1 MKQCVVL
8 PTPPAVTL
16 IVAGPKPKTE
26 TVLIVISPPTGSDV
40 MVPSAC
46 FPANNIPST
55 SSDHFTLDKS
65 SSPVFLMTADTPK
78 PPEISTSMVGSSTF
92 ISHTSPL
99 PAPKDCVPPAIMYQ
113 D

>member
-1 MKQCVVL
+1 MCCSSYSSCSYSNCCW
-8 PTPPAVTL
+8 
-16 IVAGPKPKTE
+16 PKAE
-26 TVLIVISPPTGSDV
+26 NRNCANSNSPPTGSDV
-40 MVPSAC
+40 MVPSTC
-46 FPANNIPST
+46 FLANNIPST
-55 SSDHFTLDKS
+55 SSDHLTLDKS